1 MAASLDRQG
10 CPRVTS
16 FDFATYPD
24 QFPLGPT
31 DAVIVQAHTGVK
43 SYSALALQRAVDA
56 GVPVISIGSETA
68 EHPGSRLILR
78 TCERE
83 KSAAY
88 TSSHLCAMARLAQL
102 AVSLGSE
109 QLREPLM
116 ALPDQI
122 AGVIAR
128 EAEIEPVARD
138 AADRHIYAIGAGP
151 NEPTALEFVI
161 KAREAALQPCDGL
174 GLEQFFHG
182 PIVAVNAGDFG
193 LVISVTAHRPDR
205 TAAIAKALGMIGL
218 AIWSTGDADPE
229 VPGGTHFALP
239 STHELISPLLT
250 VVPDPDLR
258 LLPGRDPGHPP
269 RSLPPRRSGLRRRL
283 RPADALGV
291 PAWTTIDAR
300 QQATQTY
307 QTIHYQP
314 DDLRTMF
321 ARERDRIAEAAHL
334 LGDASRV
341 LTIGI
346 GSSHHASQV
355 SAWLLRAAGIDAL
368 PIHAFDFLH
377 YPEQYP
383 IRPGDA
389 AIIFG
394 HTGSTTFTRQ
404 ALEQLVVEGVPVI
417 AVGATTAE
425 HHGARVFLRTTEP
438 ETFDHLH
445 QFAPLRDGGHR
456 PGRGGDRRELRAG
469 ARGPAAA
476 RSS

>member
-1 MAASLDRQG
+1 MDAPFPTTDSMMYQTIHRQPQDLERILTDGWGDAEQAAGIIAGAERIWITGIGTSYHAALVGEWLLRSTGKDVRA
-10 CPRVTS
+10 VTS

-43 SYSALALQRAVDA
+43 SYSALALQRAVTA
-56 GVPVISIGSETA
+56 GVPIISIGSETA
-68 EHPGSRLILR
+68 EHPGSLLILR

-102 AVSLGSE
+102 AIALGSE

-116 ALPDQI
+116 ALPEQV

-193 LVISVTAHRPDR
+193 LVVSVHGASAHR

-218 AIWSTGDADPE
+218 AVWSTGDADPG

-250 VVPDPDLR
+250 VVPIQIFAYFLAATRGTHPDRFRREDPVY
-258 LLPGRDPGHPP
+258 
-269 RSLPPRRSGLRRRL
+269 
-283 RPADALGV
+283 ADAFG
-291 PAWTTIDAR
+291 
-300 QQATQTY
+300 
-307 QTIHYQP
+307 
-314 DDLRTMF
+314 
-321 ARERDRIAEAAHL
+321 L
-334 LGDASRV
+334 LT
-341 LTIGI
+341 L
-346 GSSHHASQV
+346 
-355 SAWLLRAAGIDAL
+355 
-368 PIHAFDFLH
+368 
-377 YPEQYP
+377 
-383 IRPGDA
+383 
-389 AIIFG
+389 
-394 HTGSTTFTRQ
+394 
-404 ALEQLVVEGVPVI
+404 
-417 AVGATTAE
+417 
-425 HHGARVFLRTTEP
+425 
-438 ETFDHLH
+438 
-445 QFAPLRDGGHR
+445 
-456 PGRGGDRRELRAG
+456 
-469 ARGPAAA
+469 
-476 RSS
+476 